1 MRLHVGLPKTFW
13 ANAVS
18 TAAYLLNQ
26 GPSVPM
32 NLIFPEGMWSRKE
45 IWRREEFG
53 YRFWDAQNRKI
64 VRSRIVIFNEQVMYK
79 DRDRTEQVESVPKV
93 EKHDVVNLD
102 EMSKGFVPDTSQE
115 DEENVISQEG

>member
-1 MRLHVGLPKTFW
+1 M
-13 ANAVS
+13 
-18 TAAYLLNQ
+18 
-26 GPSVPM
+26 
-32 NLIFPEGMWSRKE
+32 
-45 IWRREEFG
+45 
-53 YRFWDAQNRKI
+53 
-64 VRSRIVIFNEQVMYK
+64 IFNEQVMYK